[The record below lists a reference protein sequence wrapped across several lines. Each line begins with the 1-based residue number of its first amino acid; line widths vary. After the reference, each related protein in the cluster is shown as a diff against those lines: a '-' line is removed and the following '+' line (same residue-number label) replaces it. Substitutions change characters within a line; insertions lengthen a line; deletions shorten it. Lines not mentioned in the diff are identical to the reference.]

1 MEGSKKQKKLTPED
15 WKNWAKSYEEEDKV
29 QFSDAE
35 ESFRRGYSQGFY
47 AARNH
52 PELSV
57 KEIQIW
63 RHSREDTAPP
73 GSGMAGMRF
82 K

>member
-1 MEGSKKQKKLTPED
+1 MKDSNKTKKFTAED
-15 WKNWAKSYEEEDKV
+15 WQKWAESYKEEDTV
-29 QFSDAE
+29 VFSDAE

-47 AARNH
+47 AARNN
-52 PELSV
+52 PDLSV

-73 GSGMAGMRF
+73 GSGMAGMKF

>member
-1 MEGSKKQKKLTPED
+1 MTDTKLTAED
-15 WKNWAKSYEEEDKV
+15 LKEIALSYKEEDEVAFSMEEE
-29 QFSDAE
+29 AY
-35 ESFRRGYSQGFY
+35 RRGYEQGFY
-47 AARNH
+47 AARNK
-52 PELSV
+52 PELTLSEV
-57 KEIQIW
+57 QIW